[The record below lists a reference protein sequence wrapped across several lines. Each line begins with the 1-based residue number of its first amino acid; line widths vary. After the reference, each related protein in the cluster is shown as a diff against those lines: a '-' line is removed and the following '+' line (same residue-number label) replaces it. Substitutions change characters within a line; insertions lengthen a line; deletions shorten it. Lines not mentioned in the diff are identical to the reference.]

1 MLKFILFYFREMGRE
16 EEREGEKQQLAAFR
30 VEPATQ
36 ACALTG
42 NQTSNLSVRGT
53 QPTKPRWTGPVL
65 LFLSQLPISCD
76 FTMGI

>member
-1 MLKFILFYFREMGRE
+1 MGRE

-42 NQTSNLSVRGT
+42 NQTSNLLLCQT
-53 QPTKPRWTGPVL
+53 MANQPSHTGQDYIEY
-65 LFLSQLPISCD
+65 FLRLEWNI
-76 FTMGI
+76 